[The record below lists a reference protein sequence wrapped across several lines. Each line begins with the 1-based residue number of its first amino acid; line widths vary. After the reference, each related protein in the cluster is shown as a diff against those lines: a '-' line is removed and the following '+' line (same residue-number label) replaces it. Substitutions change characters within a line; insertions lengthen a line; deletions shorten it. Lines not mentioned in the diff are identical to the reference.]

1 MKAVAFIVVLLS
13 GGLLIYSTV
22 DFPAW
27 GDPSSPASTFVSPH
41 YIEQALNE
49 TAVPNLVTAVLADY
63 RSYDTMLETTVIFI
77 AGLVCFFLLRTY
89 QTKEPETR
97 HFRHI
102 STRIVIKVEAG
113 GRVPKDN
120 THFELIDSNWA
131 PYDLILKTTCRFL
144 IPFIQIFALYVI
156 AHGHHS
162 PGGGFQGGVI
172 LGASFILYAISY
184 DLKSAKARF
193 KEKASILF
201 SSLGVFIFAGT
212 GLLCI
217 LFGASFLDY
226 SILAPLFGS
235 SSIMARSH
243 GILAVEVG
251 VGMAVCAVM
260 VWIYYNISSEGKHE
274 EGL

>member
-1 MKAVAFIVVLLS
+1 MKAVALIIVLLS
-13 GGLLIYSTV
+13 GGLLIYATV

-27 GDPSSPASTFVSPH
+27 GDPASPASTFLSPH

-63 RSYDTMLETTVIFI
+63 RGYDTMLETTVIFI
-77 AGLVCFFLLRTY
+77 AGLVCFYLLRTF
-89 QTKEPETR
+89 TTGKSETR
-97 HFRHI
+97 YFRHL
-102 STRIVIKVEAG
+102 STRIVIKIEAG
-113 GRVPKDN
+113 GIFPKDN
-120 THFELIDSNWA
+120 TGFEPIDAHWA
-131 PYDLILKTTCRFL
+131 PYDLVLKTTSRFV

-172 LGASFILYAISY
+172 LGASFILFAISN
-184 DLKSAKARF
+184 DLKKAKARL

-201 SSLGVFIFAGT
+201 SALGVFIYAGT
-212 GLLCI
+212 GLLCL
-217 LFGASFLDY
+217 LFGSSFLDY

-235 SSIMARSH
+235 DSIMARSH

-251 VGMAVCAVM
+251 VGIAVSAVM
-260 VWIYYNISSEGKHE
+260 IWIYYNISSAGKHE

>member
-1 MKAVAFIVVLLS
+1 MKAVALIMVLLS
-13 GGLLIYSTV
+13 GGLLIFATV

-27 GDPSSPASTFVSPH
+27 GDPASPASTFVSPH

-89 QTKEPETR
+89 KTKEFKTR

-102 STRIVIKVEAG
+102 STNIVIKIEAG
-113 GRVPKDN
+113 GKLPTN
-120 THFELIDSNWA
+120 TSSFEPVDAHWA

-144 IPFIQIFALYVI
+144 VPFIQIFALYVI

-172 LGASFILYAISY
+172 LGASFILYAISFN
-184 DLKSAKARF
+184 LKRAIARL
-193 KEKASILF
+193 KEKVSILL
-201 SSLGVFIFAGT
+201 SSMGVLIYAGT
-212 GLLCI
+212 GTLCL

-226 SILAPLFGS
+226 SVLAPLFGS
-235 SSIMARSH
+235 DPIMARSH

-251 VGMAVCAVM
+251 VGLAVSAVM
-260 VWIYYNISSEGKHE
+260 IWIYYNISSEGKHE